1 MDASMRVFVLWHYG
15 GMGVYEV
22 CFSFLLGFFFVF
34 FLHEV
39 VSLYKVSP
47 VPSPTYL
54 CAFICGGLARV
65 VKYIPLVHN

>member
-1 MDASMRVFVLWHYG
+1 MALRGNGSVRGVFFISF
-15 GMGVYEV
+15 GV
-22 CFSFLLGFFFVF
+22 FFLFV